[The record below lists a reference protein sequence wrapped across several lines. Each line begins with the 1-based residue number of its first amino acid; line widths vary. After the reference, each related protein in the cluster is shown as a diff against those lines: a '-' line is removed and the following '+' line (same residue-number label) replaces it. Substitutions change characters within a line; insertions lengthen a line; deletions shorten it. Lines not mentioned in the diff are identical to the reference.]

1 MISDLPGFWRGFWR
15 GAVAGLV
22 AGCTLILL
30 LWR

>member
-15 GAVAGLV
+15 GALAGLV
-22 AGCTLILL
+22 AGCTLIVL